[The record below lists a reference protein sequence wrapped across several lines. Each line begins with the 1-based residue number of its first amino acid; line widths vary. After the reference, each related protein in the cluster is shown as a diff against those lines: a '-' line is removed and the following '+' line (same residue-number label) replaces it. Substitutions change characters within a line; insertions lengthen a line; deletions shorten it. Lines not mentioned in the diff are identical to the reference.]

1 MTPWWGSPTPNHYH
15 VKKMALKKLAK
26 SCATRC
32 TVDLNCLK
40 LCNLLITKLV
50 VCFKLMG
57 ENAWKWIVQDKILM
71 PTKYLCIFIK
81 HYFEHSKRTVTS
93 TTAANATVKEND
105 SKIWHCPEKLWRQNS
120 NWAFS
125 SVKQSQTAKCK
136 KWIKMQ
142 CSQSSAC
149 ELCSSKFAFNLHF
162 FRYNTFIFLDW
173 IGLKRF
179 FFCSGPN

>member
-71 PTKYLCIFIK
+71 PTKYLYFHQTLFWTFKTYCDK
-81 HYFEHSKRTVTS
+81 HYCCQCHRRRQGIWLKNLTLPGITYTQCFQWAILEFIWRGFLAQSRLCMHKILTLLSNYYLVRTVTY
-93 TTAANATVKEND
+93 KEIFSNHNNK
-105 SKIWHCPEKLWRQNS
+105 KIFPS
-120 NWAFS
+120 
-125 SVKQSQTAKCK
+125 
-136 KWIKMQ
+136 
-142 CSQSSAC
+142 
-149 ELCSSKFAFNLHF
+149 
-162 FRYNTFIFLDW
+162 
-173 IGLKRF
+173 
-179 FFCSGPN
+179 